1 MSHILQLSTDDL
13 AALYTW
19 PFPPERGAFY
29 DATMMAHWLELQLG
43 PGVVVVPAEAAVR
56 APVEGRPLGVFAEP
70 KPVSLSRPQWAAL
83 ATSATIGGLLAR
95 QDVAGRLDPAA
106 AQAVGA
112 ANATDLGVF
121 TDGML
126 GSPPACGVV
135 PASHSTI
142 VIVVGPTIVVIPIPS
157 QPDPDP
163 FSDAGALTRHELL
176 GIGVRLRVAADAPN
190 AGTLRDAFLSA
201 ADRMFEAATARG

>member
-1 MSHILQLSTDDL
+1 MTHILQMSTDDL
-13 AALYTW
+13 TVLYTW

-29 DATMMAHWLELQLG
+29 DATMMAHWLELQVG
-43 PGVVVVPAEAAVR
+43 PGVVVVPAENAVR
-56 APVEGRPLGVFAEP
+56 APVPPDVFAES
-70 KPVSLSRPQWAAL
+70 KPVSLSRSQWAAL

-95 QDVAGRLDPAA
+95 QDVAVRLDPAA

-112 ANATDLGVF
+112 ANATDLGAF

-126 GSPPACGVV
+126 GSPPACDVV

-142 VIVVGPTIVVIPIPS
+142 VVVVGPTIVVIPIPS
-157 QPDPDP
+157 RPDPDLL
-163 FSDAGALTRHELL
+163 SGAEALTRHDLL
-176 GIGVRLRVAADAPN
+176 GVGVRLRAAADAPS

-201 ADRMFEAATARG
+201 ADRMFEAAIAAP